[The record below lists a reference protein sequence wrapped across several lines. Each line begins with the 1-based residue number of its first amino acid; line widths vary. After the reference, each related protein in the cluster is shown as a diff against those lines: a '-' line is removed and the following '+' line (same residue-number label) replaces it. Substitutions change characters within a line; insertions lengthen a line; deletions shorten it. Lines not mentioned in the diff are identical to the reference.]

1 MQITE
6 ALFKKCEIRKE
17 KVNFNMYFIKLFL
30 KLYCP
35 KGSVLKYPG
44 HNLRLSSFGF

>member
-17 KVNFNMYFIKLFL
+17 KVNFNISLNYFL